1 MTLLATATP
10 GRPEAGLAANGS
22 RLPGRDGSQ
31 LGISGT
37 GDRQPFFTS
46 DGAPQCGWAVRELSS

>member
-1 MTLLATATP
+1 MTLLATGTQA
-10 GRPEAGLAANGS
+10 GRRPAGPQMGADYPVVAG
-22 RLPGRDGSQ
+22 PQ